1 VEVHHSSGLHVAAVV
16 SCGASAKSFGFQVSG
31 MQAGRQMAVHCHH
44 CLSMELGV
52 VGGVVMGMSSE
63 RQASVVVAA

>member
-1 VEVHHSSGLHVAAVV
+1 
-16 SCGASAKSFGFQVSG
+16 
-31 MQAGRQMAVHCHH
+31 MQAGRQMAVHRHH